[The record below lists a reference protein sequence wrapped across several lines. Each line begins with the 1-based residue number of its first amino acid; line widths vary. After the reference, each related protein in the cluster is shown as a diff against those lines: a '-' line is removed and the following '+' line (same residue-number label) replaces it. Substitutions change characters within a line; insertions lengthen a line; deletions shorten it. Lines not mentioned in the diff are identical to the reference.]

1 MKKYFDAI
9 LILATCAISEA
20 QQPPAYPNNRAIAQ
34 PQAPK
39 HCPAGFVLDSNGNCV
54 RLEPDQ
60 LAD

>member
-1 MKKYFDAI
+1 MKKYFAVI
-9 LILATCAISEA
+9 LILATCAIAEA
-20 QQPPAYPNNRAIAQ
+20 QQRPAPPQRATAQ